1 MTSILVVETNTEVRR
16 LFEAALQGAGY
27 RVHLAASAAEGYD
40 VLRQSSVAMVIA
52 DLNLPEG
59 TGLEMVTVVRQ
70 QFPGTKVL
78 GMSTEASEYDVV
90 EAAPLLNTVEIL
102 PNPLGVG
109 DLLGTVERLLDRP

>member
-1 MTSILVVETNTEVRR
+1 MTSILVLETNTEVRR

-59 TGLEMVTVVRQ
+59 RGLEMVTVVRQ

-90 EAAPLLNTVEIL
+90 EAGAVAEYSR
-102 PNPLGVG
+102 
-109 DLLGTVERLLDRP
+109 DLA